1 MITCYSVASVFFIPG
16 FFAIKF
22 QKMSTMPDEVQSNK
36 IMGYWTL
43 TEFGL
48 STFFKVYSLIL
59 LLFETIIPLGVLI
72 TMSVISLRKFRKIMV
87 RKRSIK
93 NDKKNFIIAAEMN
106 FTRLIIALT
115 SICILTRTFDS
126 IMAIYYREKLFF
138 DIKFS
143 ETLDAMLYFIKHIS
157 TGLLFGAHSLD
168 GLLYYSYDI
177 QMKRLF
183 DKKSD
188 AEQHEVHEL
197 V

>member
-1 MITCYSVASVFFIPG
+1 MG
-16 FFAIKF
+16 F
-22 QKMSTMPDEVQSNK
+22 
-36 IMGYWTL
+36 WTL

-72 TMSVISLRKFRKIMV
+72 TMSVISLRKFRKLMIS
-87 RKRSIK
+87 KRSISM
-93 NDKKNFIIAAEMN
+93 DGSYIIAAEMN

-183 DKKSD
+183 NQIPEAKQN
-188 AEQHEVHEL
+188 EGQEL
-197 V
+197 I

>member
-1 MITCYSVASVFFIPG
+1 LITCYSVASVFFIPG

-22 QKMSTMPDEVQSNK
+22 QKISILPDDVQSNK
-36 IMGYWTL
+36 IMGFWTL

-72 TMSVISLRKFRKIMV
+72 TMSVISLRKFRKLMIS
-87 RKRSIK
+87 KRSISM
-93 NDKKNFIIAAEMN
+93 DGSYIIAAEMN

-183 DKKSD
+183 NQIPEAKQN
-188 AEQHEVHEL
+188 EGREL
-197 V
+197 I

>member
-22 QKMSTMPDEVQSNK
+22 QKNSILPDDVQSNK
-36 IMGYWTL
+36 IMGFWTL

-72 TMSVISLRKFRKIMV
+72 TISVISLRKFRKLMIS
-87 RKRSIK
+87 KRSISM
-93 NDKKNFIIAAEMN
+93 DGSYIIAAEMN

-183 DKKSD
+183 NQIPEAKQN
-188 AEQHEVHEL
+188 EGQEL
-197 V
+197 I

>member
-22 QKMSTMPDEVQSNK
+22 QKNSILPDDVQSNK
-36 IMGYWTL
+36 IMGFWTL

-72 TMSVISLRKFRKIMV
+72 TISVISLRKFRKLMIS
-87 RKRSIK
+87 KRSISM
-93 NDKKNFIIAAEMN
+93 DGSYIIAAEMN

>member
-22 QKMSTMPDEVQSNK
+22 QKISILPDDVQSNK
-36 IMGYWTL
+36 IMGFWTL

-72 TMSVISLRKFRKIMV
+72 TMSVISLRKFRKLMIS
-87 RKRSIK
+87 KRSISM
-93 NDKKNFIIAAEMN
+93 DGSYIIAAEMN

-183 DKKSD
+183 NQIPEAKQN
-188 AEQHEVHEL
+188 EGQEL
-197 V
+197 I